1 MSLLHSTFQ
10 KFPID
15 TGKVGCQYPPPK
27 EKLLEML
34 QMEEFIR
41 MSPEYSEECT
51 KVKDEVNGWL
61 RISEEVQQ
69 KVAHL
74 YGYQDP
80 LSNLLAVNYIR
91 RAPYLFP
98 EEPEFSQTQVYVRN
112 NFANLGN
119 LEIGAEFPNVSLIN
133 LSGEKIKNHDI
144 LNPDKYNVIIASSA
158 T

>member
-1 MSLLHSTFQ
+1 MSFLNHRFQ
-10 KFPID
+10 KFPLD
-15 TGKVGCQYPPPK
+15 NGKVGCQYPPPK

-41 MSPEYSEECT
+41 MSPEYIEECT

-80 LSNLLAVNYIR
+80 FSNLLAVNDMR
-91 RAPYLFP
+91 RAQYLYPNDSRFT
-98 EEPEFSQTQVYVRN
+98 ETQVYVRN
-112 NFANLGN
+112 NLARWGN
-119 LEIGAEFPNVSLIN
+119 LVCGQKFPISPLYNLEGNVIN
-133 LSGEKIKNHDI
+133 THSI
-144 LNPDKYNVIIASSA
+144 LDNDKYNVIIASSE

>member
-1 MSLLHSTFQ
+1 M
-10 KFPID
+10 PE
-15 TGKVGCQYPPPK
+15 C
-27 EKLLEML
+27 LEAMKK
-34 QMEEFIR
+34 MEEFIR

-69 KVAHL
+69 KVAYL

-80 LSNLLAVNYIR
+80 LSNLLAVNCIR
-91 RAPYLFP
+91 RAPYMFP
-98 EEPEFSQTQVYVRN
+98 EDPEFSQTQVYVRN
-112 NFANLGN
+112 NLANLGN
-119 LEIGAEFPNVSLIN
+119 LEIGTDFPNVPLID
-133 LSGEKIKNHDI
+133 LSGEKTNSHHI